1 MNDKIK
7 RLAKLGIVTLIPFI
21 VAFLPFVIKG
31 GFEQV
36 AQIFSRLFPFERGLI
51 HDYWAPNFW
60 AIYYFIDKLANILLA
75 RFIPSSN
82 ISFR

>member
-1 MNDKIK
+1 M
-7 RLAKLGIVTLIPFI
+7 VTLIPFVI
-21 VAFLPFVIKG
+21 AFLPFVIRG
-31 GFEQV
+31 GFEQI

-60 AIYYFIDKLANILLA
+60 AIYYFIDKLANIVFA
-75 RFIPSSN
+75 RFIPTSS